1 MSNGLKTIV
10 AFLAVVVLLGGCSF
24 RAYKNFYNGML
35 EQEKTVE
42 QKWADVEATYQSRA
56 DKVKNLAAIVKN
68 AADFEQE
75 TLTQVIEA
83 RSKATSINI
92 STDDLTPENLA
103 RFEQAQAQLSG
114 SLSRLLATIER
125 YPDLKAVQAYRDFQA
140 EYSGIENR
148 IRVARQD
155 YNAAVK
161 QYNFTIEKFP
171 NNLFNSWLGTGFE
184 SKPMFKAAEGSED
197 APDVG
202 DLLER

>member
-1 MSNGLKTIV
+1 MSKGLKGII
-10 AFLAVVVLLGGCSF
+10 AFLAVVVLLGGCGFS
-24 RAYKNFYNGML
+24 AYRSFYNNML
-35 EQEKTVE
+35 GQEKTVE

-68 AADFEQE
+68 AADFDQE

-92 STDDLTPENLA
+92 SADELTPENLA
-103 RFEQAQAQLSG
+103 KFEQAQSQLSG

-140 EYSGIENR
+140 EYVGIENR

-155 YNAAVK
+155 YNLAVRD
-161 QYNFTIEKFP
+161 YNFAIEKFP
-171 NNLFNSWLGTGFE
+171 NNIFSNMLGFE
-184 SKPMFKAAEGSED
+184 SKPSFEAAEGSED